1 MHLLDILL
9 CLAILDSMELHS
21 KIDLTGSD
29 LVTPEQRQ
37 AIVVDVQ
44 ANLDRSDFGE
54 QAAYLLADLVT
65 SINAF

>member
-1 MHLLDILL
+1 
-9 CLAILDSMELHS
+9 MELHS